1 MAEQY
6 VQINISQGPLEYDA
20 WGTFQDETILALRQS
35 VKGESTN
42 FIELHEGMGSWG
54 YVMEPSLHVSIV
66 ADVDL
71 FALRA
76 KLADLKK
83 TFNQDAIALIA
94 GSDLI

>member
-6 VQINISQGPLEYDA
+6 VQINIGQGDLEYDA
-20 WGTFQDETILALRQS
+20 WSTFQDETILALRQS

-42 FIELHEGMGSWG
+42 LIELHEGLGSWG
-54 YVMEPSLHVSIV
+54 SNMEASLHVSIV

-71 FALRA
+71 FALRV

-83 TFNQDAIALIA
+83 TYNQDAIALIA